1 MAHKKPNLPEWT
13 NFELAEAVAFIVVSV
28 LTSLGYTLALSSLVP
43 SQCVRF
49 LGYRSD
55 SGLLAFV
62 LPEDKKFKFK
72 ALRESIL
79 SQETVDVKTLQR
91 FAGKTTSFSIAVPAA
106 RLYTRASFPAIS
118 SCSKSPHKPIKVS
131 GDLSKEIQYWRFL
144 DNWRGCLPWFDER
157 HIVITTYSNASNSGW
172 GGVFPDKSGN
182 SIEVRDFWSSSESTQ
197 PIIIREALALKNT
210 LVAGVKSLSASQVDV
225 RVDSLPLV
233 RTWTNQGGKSKA
245 LSDVIQ
251 AIYETTLQLI
261 SPCPW
266 RMFLQRITS
275 QMPPLEHSLA
285 VTVCYLSAFGKK
297 LRSVGALTPSI

>member
-1 MAHKKPNLPEWT
+1 M
-13 NFELAEAVAFIVVSV
+13 
-28 LTSLGYTLALSSLVP
+28 
-43 SQCVRF
+43 
-49 LGYRSD
+49 
-55 SGLLAFV
+55 
-62 LPEDKKFKFK
+62 
-72 ALRESIL
+72 
-79 SQETVDVKTLQR
+79 
-91 FAGKTTSFSIAVPAA
+91 
-106 RLYTRASFPAIS
+106 
-118 SCSKSPHKPIKVS
+118 
-131 GDLSKEIQYWRFL
+131 
-144 DNWRGCLPWFDER
+144 
-157 HIVITTYSNASNSGW
+157 
-172 GGVFPDKSGN
+172 FPDKSGN

-233 RTWTNQGGKSKA
+233 RTWANQGGKSKA

-251 AIYETTLQLI
+251 VIYETTLQLI

-297 LRSVGALTPSI
+297 LRSAGAVTPSI